1 MKLQQSKGCMHA
13 LNSAAR
19 SALRKSHDRD
29 TFSCYSLGT
38 SRVSIATK
46 KLSDDDVRRVVA
58 GSWRPEEF
66 HWLAPADVSKVAVLL
81 PLH

>member
-13 LNSAAR
+13 LNSAVR

-29 TFSCYSLGT
+29 TFSRYGLGT

-46 KLSDDDVRRVVA
+46 KLSDVRRVVA
-58 GSWRPEEF
+58 GSWPPEEF